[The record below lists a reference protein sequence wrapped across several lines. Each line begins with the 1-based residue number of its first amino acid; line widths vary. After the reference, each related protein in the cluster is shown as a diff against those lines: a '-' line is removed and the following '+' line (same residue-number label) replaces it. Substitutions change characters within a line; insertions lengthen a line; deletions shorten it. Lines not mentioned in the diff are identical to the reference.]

1 MEINY
6 GLRLPREV
14 ATVPVVRGLIRTAL
28 AELRVRPS
36 CVADVALALT
46 EACANVV
53 EHASDADDEFE
64 VRVQID
70 STTCQIRVIDTGGG
84 FDHAAIGTEM
94 PNTDAERGRGIVLM
108 QALVDN
114 VRFESLPEDG
124 TVVHLVKALELEDD
138 SPLYLAGLTPRT

>member
-28 AELRVRPS
+28 VELRVQER
-36 CVADVALALT
+36 CVHDIALALT

-53 EHASDADDEFE
+53 EHAAEASNEFE

-70 STTCQIRVIDTGGG
+70 STTCQIRVIDTGQG
-84 FDHAAIGTEM
+84 FDVGAVGEAM
-94 PNTDAERGRGIVLM
+94 PGTDAERGRGILLM

-114 VRFESLPEDG
+114 VRFESDPEDG
-124 TVVHLVKALELEDD
+124 TVVYLVKSLELDD
-138 SPLYLAGLTPRT
+138 GSPLYLAGSTPRN